1 VVLKPLPES
10 RDETTLSWPHLA
22 EKMDLVERLLA
33 SAVSQEER
41 GINILLYGAPGTGK
55 TEFAHA
61 LVRKLGVKGYQI
73 ADTGDD
79 QSPASRQERLASL
92 VLSQTFAPAKESVL
106 VLDEAE
112 DIFDTDYNSKHMFRS
127 AKAEPSKSWM
137 NALLEKTRVP
147 VIWISNRIGHMDP
160 AYLRRFSYCLE
171 FPAMPKQVRRHI
183 AQAYLEPAGVSS
195 ATIESLLGSE
205 HVSPA
210 LLSSATRVISLAK
223 NKSPSVTPDAVARL
237 VLTDNLKAMGHEF
250 YKSVPQRAT
259 RFDLAYLNVKGA
271 VTPEAVLNG
280 LQRMGRGTMLLA
292 GAPGT
297 GKTQF
302 AAEIANRLG
311 RELVYK
317 TASDINSMWYGQ
329 SERNVAE
336 MFTDCDPAKE
346 VLFLDEADTLL
357 GAREASG
364 HRADK
369 AVTAE
374 FLRRVEAFEGIFVCA
389 TNHGKD
395 FDSAMM
401 RRFVYRLTFLPL
413 DTTQRTNLF
422 LECAMGWNPEGGV
435 TAPEL
440 EPALLV
446 VLGELDQL
454 TAGDF
459 ANVVKRVKALQLELS
474 PLAWLEELRSEQE
487 AKPQKSGN
495 RIGFV

>member
-1 VVLKPLPES
+1 
-10 RDETTLSWPHLA
+10 
-22 EKMDLVERLLA
+22 
-33 SAVSQEER
+33 
-41 GINILLYGAPGTGK
+41 
-55 TEFAHA
+55 
-61 LVRKLGVKGYQI
+61 
-73 ADTGDD
+73 
-79 QSPASRQERLASL
+79 
-92 VLSQTFAPAKESVL
+92 
-106 VLDEAE
+106 
-112 DIFDTDYNSKHMFRS
+112 
-127 AKAEPSKSWM
+127 M